1 MLAPLCAPTAG
12 INFRCAGNHARV
24 CRNNRKP
31 PERGWIGASADPR
44 GLLVFHPS
52 GHQEPFMLFCKG
64 LAPTRW
70 I

>member
-1 MLAPLCAPTAG
+1 MAPLCAPTAG

-31 PERGWIGASADPR
+31 PEKGWIGASADP
-44 GLLVFHPS
+44 GVCWCSIHLAIK
-52 GHQEPFMLFCKG
+52 EPFMLFCKG
-64 LAPTRW
+64 LASTRW